1 MSKSLFRRVT
11 RPAAIAM
18 IAATVTATTVLFGGA
33 ASAAPDSG
41 NGSTP
46 SVSDAA
52 RAKIAELAAKNR
64 KANKGAKARMA
75 SDNLAFGDVTG
86 DGIGDLGAVDNTGRL
101 YIYPGTGYV
110 YPGTGTRSK
119 AVFGGRINLGRGW
132 DQFTTI
138 VKHGDWNNDGKPD
151 VLARNTAGALFFYE
165 GTGTT
170 AVLKPGKQVGRSWQ
184 SFKSILGTGDFNS
197 DGLDDLIAQK
207 TNGELLLYRGT
218 GNGLNPLAGSPA
230 VIGTSWRGGLLT
242 AVGDLTED
250 GRTELFYR
258 DTAGGMWLY
267 PSRDGSSPIDAGEKV
282 SFGDWSGVNQ
292 LAAVGNVYSDA
303 GYDPLYPDLLIQWQN
318 TLEVY
323 AFDTAD
329 DPYEDF
335 FLGRGWD
342 ALYVF

>member
-11 RPAAIAM
+11 RPATIAV

-41 NGSTP
+41 NGSSP
-46 SVSDAA
+46 SVSDTAQ
-52 RAKIAELAAKNR
+52 AKIAELAAKNR

-101 YIYPGTGYV
+101 WVYPGTGYV
-110 YPGTGTRSK
+110 YPGTGPRSTR
-119 AVFGGRINLGRGW
+119 VFGVRIDLGRGW
-132 DQFTTI
+132 NQFTTI

-151 VLARNTAGALFFYE
+151 ILARNTAGALFFYE
-165 GTGTT
+165 GTGTS
-170 AVLKPGKQVGRSWQ
+170 AVFKPGKQVGRSWQ
-184 SFKSILGTGDFNS
+184 SFKSIVGTGDFNS
-197 DGLDDLIAQK
+197 DGLDDLIAQ
-207 TNGELLLYRGT
+207 TTSGDLLLYRGT
-218 GNGLNPLAGSPA
+218 GNGANPLAGSPA
-230 VIGTSWRGGLLT
+230 TIGTSYRGGLLT
-242 AVGDLTED
+242 AIGDITED

-258 DTAGGMWLY
+258 DTAGEMWVY
-267 PSRDGSSPIDAGEKV
+267 PSRDGASPIDHTQKV
-282 SFGDWSGVNQ
+282 DFGDWSGVNQ
-292 LAAVGNVYSDA
+292 LAAVGDIYSDA
-303 GYDPLYPDLLIQWQN
+303 GADPLYPDLLIQWQN

-329 DPYEDF
+329 APYEEF